1 MISSRV
7 THCECLC
14 LLFSSYRWCGALF
27 AAVGLQL
34 LLLIFPIY
42 VHEFMAD
49 YVGQLG
55 FIIITLLLFYL
66 FGLLFII
73 GAQINA
79 FFFDHIQPLKSGL
92 GTCLSE
98 SADREQIQLIDEH
111 FSPDNVVV
119 EGYNTHNQA
128 Q

>member
-1 MISSRV
+1 M
-7 THCECLC
+7 
-14 LLFSSYRWCGALF
+14 
-27 AAVGLQL
+27 GLQL

-55 FIIITLLLFYL
+55 FIIVTLLLFYL
-66 FGLLFII
+66 FGLLFVI

-79 FFFDHIQPLKSGL
+79 FFFDNIQPLKSGL

-98 SADREQIQLIDEH
+98 SADREQIQLIDEQ
-111 FSPDNVVV
+111 FPGDNVVV
-119 EGYNTHNQA
+119 EGYNTHDQV

>member
-1 MISSRV
+1 MNSFFTKKNHIV
-7 THCECLC
+7 F
-14 LLFSSYRWCGALF
+14 FSSRWCGAII

-34 LLLIFPIY
+34 LLLLFPLY

-66 FGLLFII
+66 FGLLFVI

-79 FFFDHIQPLKSGL
+79 FFFDHIQPLTAGL

-98 SADREQIQLIDEH
+98 SVDREQIQLMDEN
-111 FSPDNVVV
+111 FQPNNIVV
-119 EGYNTHNQA
+119 EELNIHE
-128 Q
+128 

>member
-1 MISSRV
+1 METYVRFS
-7 THCECLC
+7 
-14 LLFSSYRWCGALF
+14 LLKEKTKILLYFFVGRWCGALI

-34 LLLIFPIY
+34 LLLIFPLY

-66 FGLLFII
+66 FGLLFVI

-79 FFFDHIQPLKSGL
+79 FFFDHIQPLTSGL

-98 SADREQIQLIDEH
+98 SVDREQIQLITD
-111 FSPDNVVV
+111 FQTDNTVVD
-119 EGYNTHNQA
+119 HNQ

>member
-1 MISSRV
+1 
-7 THCECLC
+7 
-14 LLFSSYRWCGALF
+14 
-27 AAVGLQL
+27 
-34 LLLIFPIY
+34 
-42 VHEFMAD
+42 MAD

-79 FFFDHIQPLKSGL
+79 FFFDNIQPLKSGL

-98 SADREQIQLIDEH
+98 SVDREQIQLIDEH
-111 FSPDNVVV
+111 FQSDNVIID
-119 EGYNTHNQA
+119 GYNTNNPQ